1 MKKNPPKILYVSF
14 HKSTGG
20 RCCTYDSMRSLR
32 ETHPAKSY
40 DVVQYAP
47 VKETTEGASLKM
59 RATREET
66 PTCPT

>member
-1 MKKNPPKILYVSF
+1 MEKNPPKILYVSF

-20 RCCTYDSMRSLR
+20 RCCTDDSLRSLR

-47 VKETTEGASLKM
+47 VKKLRKAHS
-59 RATREET
+59 
-66 PTCPT
+66 

>member
-47 VKETTEGASLKM
+47 VKKPRKA
-59 RATREET
+59 RH
-66 PTCPT
+66 